1 MTLLP
6 GQWMTFNPAGVTLTI
21 AVERAIKAFAMRY
34 HYNPPIVYVPGVIPS
49 EQIRM
54 WRVHGVDV
62 RQYEDA
68 LGLVRVGPVDGCH
81 V

>member
-6 GQWMTFNPAGVTLTI
+6 GQWMTFNPAGVALTI
-21 AVERAIKAFAMRY
+21 AVERAIKAFAARY
-34 HYNPPIVYVPGVIPS
+34 RHNPATALVPGPVPD
-49 EQIRM
+49 EQVRM

-68 LGLVRVGPVDGCH
+68 LGLVRVGPCEGGR
-81 V
+81 